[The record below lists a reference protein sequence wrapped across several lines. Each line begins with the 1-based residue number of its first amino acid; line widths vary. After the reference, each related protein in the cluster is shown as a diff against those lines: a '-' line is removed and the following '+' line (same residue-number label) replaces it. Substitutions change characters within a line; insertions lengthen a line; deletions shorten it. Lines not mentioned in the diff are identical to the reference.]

1 MKKILLSLLSIL
13 CFHTS
18 PSQIPQ
24 LWGSMSI
31 GGSFGIGGIIKINGD
46 GTGYNMEYVCTGGL
60 NGGSIQS
67 SLFPISSTLLYGNST
82 SGGSYSKGD
91 IFSYN
96 PATKNY
102 TSLFSLDTIYGYYP
116 RGPIIK
122 ASNANSLFGMTG
134 NGGASDKGVFY
145 EFNLSNN
152 TYIKRHEFGT
162 ITGSLPLGGAMQS
175 TVNNKIYGMTTS
187 GGANNGGVIFSYD
200 IPTTTFSIVHDFS
213 FFTGWTPFGTLRQ
226 ASNGLLY
233 GMAFGGG
240 TGGYGVIFS
249 LDPITNAYTV
259 IHNFNGTDGSAP
271 WAQLIEV
278 SGILYGCT
286 SQGGVNNNKGVI
298 FKYQISN
305 NTYTKLYD
313 FDTPTGASPYGN
325 VIMASDGNLYGCTNS
340 GGANSLGVIYKF
352 NLTTNAYTVIYTGTF
367 ALGGF
372 PYADLIE
379 YSGATPVYEIDKK
392 ENVISIFPNPTHR
405 AINIEVNNFNKP
417 TTLILTN
424 VLGQE
429 VMQIPLTVPALQ
441 MEIDLIPGLYFY
453 TTNTFSSHN
462 SGRLVVTY

>member
-13 CFHTS
+13 LTLSSF
-18 PSQIPQ
+18 SQIPE
-24 LWGSMSI
+24 LWGSMSL

-46 GTGYNMEYVCTGGL
+46 GTGYNMEYTCTGGI

-67 SLFPISSTLLYGNST
+67 NLFPISSTLIYGNST
-82 SGGSYSKGD
+82 SGGSYSRGD

-96 PATKNY
+96 PATSVY
-102 TSLFSLDTIYGYYP
+102 TSLFSLDSVYGYYP

-134 NGGASDKGVFY
+134 NGGTSDKGVFY
-145 EFNLSNN
+145 EFNLTNN
-152 TYIKRHEFGT
+152 SYTKRQEFST
-162 ITGSLPLGGAMQS
+162 INGALPNGGVMQC

-249 LDPITNAYTV
+249 FNPNNNNYSV
-259 IHNFNGTDGSAP
+259 VHNFNGIDGSAP
-271 WAQLIEV
+271 WCQLIEV
-278 SGILYGCT
+278 GGILYGCT
-286 SQGGVNNNKGVI
+286 TQGGVNNNKGVI
-298 FKYQISN
+298 FKYQISS
-305 NTYTKLYD
+305 NTMTKLHD
-313 FDTPTGASPYGN
+313 FDTPTGASPFGN
-325 VIMASDGNLYGCTNS
+325 VMMASDGNLYGCTNS

-352 NLTTNAYTVIYTGTF
+352 NLATNAYSVIYTGSFTS
-367 ALGGF
+367 GGI

-379 YSGATPVYEIDKK
+379 YSGATPVNEIDNK

-405 AINIEVNNFNKP
+405 TISIQVNNFTQP

-424 VLGQE
+424 VLGQQ

-441 MEIDLIPGLYFY
+441 MEIDLSPGLYFY
-453 TTNTFSSHN
+453 SLASS
-462 SGRLVVTY
+462 SSRSVGRLMVE